1 MKMKNGL
8 KAEDEEI
15 YQNEEIKLML
25 YALGIDINNYR
36 PEKLR
41 YGKIA
46 ICVDPDDDGAHI
58 ALLIMAN
65 LHKLCPEF
73 LKENRLFWLR
83 SPLFIEHDKNANPIS
98 WYYTDADFNKVR
110 GNLKGDITRIKGLG
124 ALEEA
129 DLKATLFST
138 TGGQVMDEIEYSS
151 EGIELLCDLMGI
163 KVAPRKEFVFNNID
177 FSKYGN
183 M

>member
-1 MKMKNGL
+1 MKPVSTISVKGSTGTISTYWER
-8 KAEDEEI
+8 AFS
-15 YQNEEIKLML
+15 LMRVK
-25 YALGIDINNYR
+25 YSQHQFERLGN
-36 PEKLR
+36 
-41 YGKIA
+41 A
-46 ICVDPDDDGAHI
+46 DDGAHI

-73 LKENRLFWLR
+73 LEENRLFWLR

-138 TGGQVMDEIEYSS
+138 TGGQVMDEIEYSP
-151 EGIELLCDLMGI
+151 EGIELLCDLMGV